1 MAILRENGRAGAVAF
16 ALLGI
21 GCLSTDEPLFR
32 TVTAPASDSDPAA
45 SATLDIAS
53 KDVVLPLRP
62 EDGIASP
69 LGLAPPSNENGAQA
83 GQETPRSEA
92 ELPPVAAPVPPP
104 RASCTEE
111 GLLLCETFEGEA
123 SGAFPA
129 TGPWLSELP
138 GCGTHVVDESGG
150 SVSGTKA
157 LRANS
162 GGYPECMLHA
172 DLGQEGE
179 LYVRSWVRL
188 GAEPP
193 LPGAELPLPEEYLSL
208 LELGGRETQ
217 DEPELRIGVRP
228 SGGSLCAN
236 APGLDV
242 SVSGI
247 GGGSKTDCSG
257 VVLEPEEW
265 YCLQAHVTRE
275 GPRLSISLAVDGQNV
290 LEQQYERLGPG
301 WNGPSSFLKLGQA
314 AYGPSARGSVWHD
327 DVAVGRQPLSCTP

>member
-32 TVTAPASDSDPAA
+32 AVAAPASDSDPAA

-62 EDGIASP
+62 EDGSAGQ
-69 LGLAPPSNENGAQA
+69 LELAPPSMEDQAQA
-83 GQETPRSEA
+83 GQEAPRSEA
-92 ELPPVAAPVPPP
+92 ELPPVATPAPAL

-111 GLLLCETFEGEA
+111 GLLLCETFEGDA

-129 TGPWLSELP
+129 AGPWLDELP

-150 SVSGTKA
+150 SVSGTRA
-157 LRANS
+157 LRADS

-188 GAEPP
+188 GAEP
-193 LPGAELPLPEEYLSL
+193 ELQEAYFSL
-208 LELGGRETQ
+208 LELGGRESQ

-228 SGGSLCAN
+228 SGGSLCTN

-247 GGGSKTDCSG
+247 GGGSRTDCSG
-257 VVLEPEEW
+257 VVLEPEQW

-275 GPRLSISLAVDGQNV
+275 GPRLGISLAVDGQDV

-301 WNGPSSFLKLGQA
+301 WNGPSSVLKLGQA
-314 AYGPSARGSVWHD
+314 AYGPSSRGSVWHD
-327 DVAVGRQPLSCTP
+327 DVAVGRQPLSCAP